1 MYKESNNDQCYS
13 LNTIEFHWDGKDGVV
28 RNNGKYGL
36 LLTKP
41 SIPSVLFDTVSYVS
55 DVVGSVGGFV
65 LLPFPLIF
73 TECVMKDSICSL
85 IPLM

>member
-1 MYKESNNDQCYS
+1 MTNVYS
-13 LNTIEFHWDGKDGVV
+13 LNTIEFHWDDKDGVV

-55 DVVGSVGGFV
+55 DVVGSAMD
-65 LLPFPLIF
+65 
-73 TECVMKDSICSL
+73 TSQTR
-85 IPLM
+85 

>member
-1 MYKESNNDQCYS
+1 MFNS

-41 SIPSVLFDTVSYVS
+41 SIPSVLFDAVSYVS
-55 DVVGSVGGFV
+55 DVVGSVGI
-65 LLPFPLIF
+65 LQW
-73 TECVMKDSICSL
+73 
-85 IPLM
+85 IPSKTR